1 MHRDRASFVDRYGG
15 VYEKSPWVAEKA
27 FDAGCDAAADD
38 LAARFAACVDSASRE
53 QKLAL
58 IQAHPDLAGKAAIG
72 GELTDESACEQ
83 KSARLDQCTPAQF
96 RQFRSLNRRYREK
109 FGFPF
114 IMAVR
119 DCSREEILAA
129 FENRLG
135 NDADSEF
142 EKALGEIHKIAAM
155 RLEAL

>member
-1 MHRDRASFVDRYGG
+1 MRPDRASFVNRFGG
-15 VYEKSPWVAEKA
+15 VYEQSPWVAEKV

-38 LAARFAACVDSASRE
+38 LAARFAACVDAASRE

-58 IQAHPDLAGKAAIG
+58 IRAHPDLAGKAAIDG
-72 GELTDESACEQ
+72 QLTDKSTHEQ
-83 KSARLDQCTPAQF
+83 KSARLDQCTPAELA
-96 RQFRSLNRRYREK
+96 RFRSLNRRYREK

-119 DCSREEILAA
+119 GCDREEILAA
-129 FENRLG
+129 FETRLG

-142 EKALGEIHKIAAM
+142 RAALGEIHKIAGM
-155 RLEAL
+155 RLAAL